1 MAAEMSRWRSAMS
14 MLAGP
19 PAAAGAAAAPDPW
32 VTASPSELM
41 HEASVREGSNML
53 PSAAAALPRI
63 GSSLLAQRQAAV
75 PKGHGGRGAQRAAAA
90 PAGPGPQA
98 QAGLAAGAQ
107 PAAASDNLVGSSGVR
122 PQRVIALVA
131 PRARRT
137 EAAGAFAHDADS
149 HMSEDSEGSQAGAHA
164 SALGM
169 HPCPLVSCRA
179 SACQHA
185 TLAGH
190 ACSTCHVC

>member
-1 MAAEMSRWRSAMS
+1 MAAEMMRWRSAMS

-19 PAAAGAAAAPDPW
+19 PAVAGAPAAPDPW

-63 GSSLLAQRQAAV
+63 GSSLLAQRQPAL
-75 PKGHGGRGAQRAAAA
+75 PGGHVRRGAQRAAA
-90 PAGPGPQA
+90 PAVGAGPQA
-98 QAGLAAGAQ
+98 QAAPSAGVQ

-137 EAAGAFAHDADS
+137 GGPGAFTNDADS
-149 HMSEDSEGSQAGAHA
+149 HMSEDSEGSQAGSHV
-164 SALGM
+164 SALRM
-169 HPCPLVSCRA
+169 HPV
-179 SACQHA
+179 
-185 TLAGH
+185 
-190 ACSTCHVC
+190 